1 MKWMKKKR
9 VIEKEENNGDK
20 ILVVKKIE
28 IKENAEKSKIQ
39 KKGWGLHEAR
49 YK

>member
-28 IKENAEKSKIQ
+28 IKENAEKSKI
-39 KKGWGLHEAR
+39 
-49 YK
+49 

>member
-9 VIEKEENNGDK
+9 VIEKEKNNGDK

-28 IKENAEKSKIQ
+28 VKENAEKSKI
-39 KKGWGLHEAR
+39 
-49 YK
+49 

>member
-9 VIEKEENNGDK
+9 VIEKEKNNGDK

-28 IKENAEKSKIQ
+28 VKENAE
-39 KKGWGLHEAR
+39 
-49 YK
+49 